1 MGRVGKMGT
10 VGVMGRKIIV
20 FLFHSVRFDKRKK
33 MCYNNL
39 TKNQG
44 DNKPDMSMLVESKEK
59 LRAKIL
65 AMNIEELDL
74 SVRSYNCLKRAGFD
88 TVEQLCE
95 ATEEEIIAIRNLGRK
110 ASEEVFQKLL
120 SLGLCPKKET
130 RTIEAVTDEND
141 NLEEYNIEDDEII
154 DWDNDFEVSETNGA
168 LTSNCYCDSTNC
180 DFREVCSLDKTCC
193 VKKYFDLILGTLT
206 PREEQVIKLAY
217 GIDCEK
223 RKSFV
228 EIGEKLSITRERVRQ
243 IEAKA
248 LRKLRHEKRR
258 RFLEALFPIVFST
271 TKDTP
276 YSILVKSIFGFNV
289 SNKELL
295 QIEVLHPLQEEYIKN
310 AGFDEILK

>member
-1 MGRVGKMGT
+1 MGAMDGI
-10 VGVMGRKIIV
+10 GRKIIV

-74 SVRSYNCLKRAGFD
+74 SVRSYNCLKRAGYD

-95 ATEEEIIAIRNLGRK
+95 ANEEDIIAIRNLGRK
-110 ASEEVFQKLL
+110 SCEEVFQKLL
-120 SLGLCPKKET
+120 SLGICPKKET
-130 RTIEAVTDEND
+130 SNCETTVDEND
-141 NLEEYNIEDDEII
+141 DFEEYNIDSDEII
-154 DWDNDFEVSETNGA
+154 DWDNDFEMYETNDV
-168 LTSNCYCDSTNC
+168 LTSNCYCNTTNC
-180 DFREVCSLDKTCC
+180 DFREVCSLDKISC
-193 VKKYFDLILGTLT
+193 VKKYFDLILRTLT

-223 RKSFV
+223 RKTFV

-248 LRKLRHEKRR
+248 LRKLRHKKRSR
-258 RFLEALFPIVFST
+258 LVEALFPIVFST
-271 TKDTP
+271 NKDTP
-276 YSILVKSIFGFNV
+276 YSKLVKSIFGFNA
-289 SNKELL
+289 SNKEVLL
-295 QIEVLHPLQEEYIKN
+295 IEVLHPLQEECIKN
-310 AGFDEILK
+310 AEFDEI